1 MAIIFSTSRLLVR
14 QLNTSDSD
22 KFHELQGNQNVME
35 YTSEPAMSQEESEVD
50 LLSVI
55 SKYDTPNN
63 PFWVWAI
70 VNRTNQNLLGTCA
83 LVHEANGIYEIGYRL
98 LESEWRNGFG
108 GEVTNGL
115 IDFAFETWN
124 ANEIIAFVDKRN
136 VASIKILERSKL
148 NFIRYFWNSET
159 ETQDF
164 EFRLKT
170 R

>member
-1 MAIIFSTSRLLVR
+1 
-14 QLNTSDSD
+14 
-22 KFHELQGNQNVME
+22 
-35 YTSEPAMSQEESEVD
+35 
-50 LLSVI
+50 
-55 SKYDTPNN
+55 NN

-98 LESEWRNGFG
+98 LESEWGNGFG